1 MGRDEV
7 EQPGRG
13 AAVLIALA
21 MACAFSIHLD
31 HPAFFDNEG
40 RYAEVA
46 REMLLR
52 RDFVTPTMDWTLFLN
67 KPPLAYWTTALA
79 FVFVGFDEWARLTT
93 VAVSA
98 VTVYWTC
105 RLGARLWDV
114 TTGLWAGVVLA
125 TTLGFALE
133 ARTLRPDSFIIV
145 STVGA
150 ILAWHRAEYGPAAR
164 RTHNLVALYA
174 LLGVGVLA
182 KGLVPVVVAGIPI
195 GVVMLREHGLA
206 AIGRM
211 RPGLGLL
218 VLAIVVLPW
227 HVLVALE
234 HPGFAWDYVV
244 NQHLLFFLDK
254 KFPRDSEGDPLL
266 FFWASFLFRSF
277 PWILIVP
284 FTLPEAWRAFRRGD
298 AAARGVVLAWAWL
311 LGVVGF
317 FSLPPSRLEHYSL
330 PALPAVGLLGAF
342 ALVRLRDPAGG
353 AARWRWLG
361 LVATLLVGIGLVG
374 LVYGRSLLSQ
384 VYWLTQVPAFL
395 DLVAPA
401 AVCAT
406 LGGALLAVAVLM
418 RRPRLVAGGLA
429 LVGVPLIA
437 IVLRAEAVAEP
448 LFSWKPVGEMVRTR
462 VPEDVPVVFESP
474 EEYQIV
480 GGLVFYSGRR
490 IEMLEPPGFI
500 PPTYL
505 EGRTEEMFLRRADF
519 ERRWQSGERLVFVS
533 DSQKRRDHPDG
544 LVPAPFHVLAR
555 FGDRWILANHP
566 VPAAS

>member
-1 MGRDEV
+1 MGARE
-7 EQPGRG
+7 EAERGRG
-13 AAVLIALA
+13 AALLIAFA
-21 MACAFSIHLD
+21 MALALSIHLD

-52 RDFVTPTMDWTLFLN
+52 SDFVTPTMDWTLFLN
-67 KPPLAYWTTALA
+67 KPPLAYWSTALA
-79 FVFVGFDEWARLTT
+79 FSLVGFNEWARLTT
-93 VAVSA
+93 IVLGA

-114 TTGLWAGVVLA
+114 ATGLWAGVILA

-150 ILAWHRAEYGPAAR
+150 LLAWHRAEYGPASR
-164 RTHNLVALYA
+164 RTRNLVALYA
-174 LLGVGVLA
+174 LLGIGILA
-182 KGLVPVVVAGIPI
+182 KGLVPLIVAGLPI
-195 GVVMLREHGLA
+195 GAVMLREHGLA

-211 RPGLGLL
+211 RPGLGLA
-218 VLAIVVLPW
+218 VLAVVVLPW
-227 HVLVALE
+227 HVLVSLE

-254 KFPRDSEGDPLL
+254 KFPRDSEGDALP
-266 FFWASFLFRSF
+266 FFWGAFLFRAF
-277 PWILIVP
+277 PWVLILP
-284 FTLPEAWRAFRRGD
+284 FTLPEAWRGFRTGD
-298 AAARGVVLAWAWL
+298 AASRGVVLGWAWL

-317 FSLPPSRLEHYSL
+317 FSLPPSRLEHYTL
-330 PALPAVGLLGAF
+330 PALPAVGLLAAH
-342 ALVRLRDPAGG
+342 ALGRLRDREIG
-353 AARWRWLG
+353 AAPWAWLG
-361 LVATLLVGIGLVG
+361 VVAALLLGLGLTGIVAGK
-374 LVYGRSLLSQ
+374 SLLSQ
-384 VYWLTQVPAFL
+384 VYWIAQVPAFL
-395 DLVAPA
+395 GLVVPA
-401 AVCAT
+401 AIAAT
-406 LGGALLAVAVLM
+406 LGGLVLAAAVAT
-418 RRPRLVAGGLA
+418 RGPRLVAGGLA
-429 LVGVPLIA
+429 LVGVPLVA

-448 LFSWKPVGEMVRTR
+448 LFSWKPVGMMIRER
-462 VPEDVPVVFESP
+462 VPDDVPVVFESP

-490 IEMLEPPGFI
+490 IDMLEPPGFI

-505 EGRTEEMFLRRADF
+505 EGKTGEMFLRRADF

-533 DSQKRRDHPDG
+533 DSQKRRDQPDG

-566 VPAAS
+566 GPAAS